1 MPQLKLSQIQ
11 DKSVRF
17 DVRQGV
23 EFPIEVAWLDLDEDG
38 AEVPTDISDRTF
50 ISQIRTD
57 YFEENGRV
65 VVDFDTVPDANGNV
79 YVIDVDEATV
89 THTVSAATSQS
100 LTPEVEYFFECKM
113 LDAGGDAVES
123 FQAVIVAHADVA
135 RAV

>member
-1 MPQLKLSQIQ
+1 MSQLNLSQIQ

-23 EFPIEVAWLDLDEDG
+23 EFPIEVAWLDLEDDV
-38 AEVPTDISDRTF
+38 EVPTDISDMTF
-50 ISQIRTD
+50 VSQIRTD
-57 YFEENGRV
+57 YFEDNGRI
-65 VVDFDTVPDANGNV
+65 VVDFDTTPDADGNV

-89 THTVSAATSQS
+89 THTVSDATSQS

-113 LDAGGDAVES
+113 LDAADNAIES
-123 FQAVIVAHADVA
+123 FQAVIVAHKDVA